1 VTATLDLAPWTDRI
15 LDDGT
20 DRERWLAARANGVIG
35 ASDAA
40 KLAKLSSVPLY
51 LAQKLSDRA
60 FTGNSYTAS
69 GNEWEP
75 DMLAWAGIP
84 GNTALIHSP
93 SEPGFASTPDGAQVT
108 LSGARGAECKAKHNK
123 VVMGPTLGEWRQ
135 LGWQLE
141 TVPEF
146 DEIEFIW
153 AELVID
159 RDTGGWILR
168 GNEPKSLTIKR
179 NNPKVQAELAKVRP
193 IATELLRQLRAA
205 LEFERGM

>member
-1 VTATLDLAPWTDRI
+1 MTATLALPYLSRI

-40 KLAKLSSVPLY
+40 KLARMSSVDLY
-51 LAQKLSDRA
+51 LASKLADRS
-60 FTGNSYTAS
+60 FTGNTFTEN

-93 SEPGFASTPDGAQVT
+93 DEPGFASTPDGLQIT
-108 LSGARGAECKAKHNK
+108 SSGGRGAECKAKHNK
-123 VVMGPTLGEWRQ
+123 IVHGPSLGEWRQ
-135 LGWQLE
+135 VGWQLE

-159 RDTGGWILR
+159 PDTGKWVMR
-168 GNEPKSLTIKR
+168 TDEPKSMTIKR

-193 IATELLRQLRAA
+193 IATELLKRLRAA